1 MRTFIAMLLLGAAA
15 PGLAF
20 AQTDSDPPAQASGSR
35 TLTASHARYAMTEF
49 GCVNVH
55 SVHIAPDGAY
65 HGNCTKGGSPITV
78 KMDKNGTVS
87 QTTNVQHVTEGRA
100 RYAMTEFGCSNI
112 TTMATGPGGTWHA
125 ECTKA
130 GTPRTP
136 VMVDAQGVAS
146 GTKATHL
153 TEPAARSMLTD
164 YGCNFISGLTMASD
178 GGWYG
183 QCTKAGST
191 QRVTVSSAGQITAK

>member
-20 AQTDSDPPAQASGSR
+20 AQTDSDQASQTGNTR
-35 TLTASHARYAMTEF
+35 LLTASNARYAMTEF
-49 GCVNVH
+49 GCSNLN

-65 HGNCTKGGSPITV
+65 HGSCTKGGSAITV
-78 KMDKNGTVS
+78 KMDKDGTVS
-87 QTTNVQHVTEGRA
+87 QTTGVQHITEGRA
-100 RYAMTEFGCSNI
+100 RYAMLEFGCSNI
-112 TTMATGPGGTWHA
+112 SSMGTGPSGNWHA

-130 GTPRTP
+130 GARTP
-136 VMVDAQGVAS
+136 VMVDTKGVAS
-146 GTKATHL
+146 AAKATHI

-164 YGCNFISGLTMASD
+164 YGCNALSTLTMGGD

-191 QRVTVSSAGQITAK
+191 QRVNVSSAGQITAK

>member
-20 AQTDSDPPAQASGSR
+20 AQADSAPPAQAGAR

-49 GCVNVH
+49 GCTNVH

-78 KMDKNGTVS
+78 KMDKDGTVS
-87 QTTNVQHVTEGRA
+87 QTTGVQHITEGRA
-100 RYAMTEFGCSNI
+100 RYAMTEFGCTNI
-112 TTMATGPGGTWHA
+112 SSMGTGPGGTWHA
-125 ECTKA
+125 QCTKGGA
-130 GTPRTP
+130 ATP
-136 VMVDAQGVAS
+136 VMVDTKGVAS
-146 GTKATHL
+146 ATKGTHL

-164 YGCNFISGLTMASD
+164 YGCNSLSALTMGGD
-178 GGWYG
+178 GSWYG
-183 QCTKAGST
+183 QCLKAGST
-191 QRVTVSSAGQITAK
+191 QRVSVSSSGQITAK